1 MEAANAGG
9 SQPVKVHD
17 LIPPPGEAAAQVV
30 LQASAIQDQLT
41 IERRRFSKKYG
52 KPGEDCKPLLD
63 IRQNLQRD
71 DNTYLKLASGQC
83 QVVENEL
90 TAFQLSLDGKNGDLL
105 GYLEALDPNYSR
117 NSKEKVDSVVNSM
130 GERHKV
136 YKERLADI
144 LQQLSDLQR
153 RVDERNS
160 ALRTPNQQPPNCE
173 HQP

>member
-1 MEAANAGG
+1 M
-9 SQPVKVHD
+9 
-17 LIPPPGEAAAQVV
+17 
-30 LQASAIQDQLT
+30 
-41 IERRRFSKKYG
+41 
-52 KPGEDCKPLLD
+52 
-63 IRQNLQRD
+63 
-71 DNTYLKLASGQC
+71 KLASGQC

-90 TAFQLSLDGKNGDLL
+90 TAFQLSLDGKNEDLL
-105 GYLEALDPNYSR
+105 GYLETLDPNYSR

-160 ALRTPNQQPPNCE
+160 ALRTPNQQPPTVSTNHE
-173 HQP
+173 LSLIHISEPTRPY